1 MTFFFAMQPKIGI
14 ASVEVPKATE
24 LLSVAFLHLT
34 C

>member
-14 ASVEVPKATE
+14 ASVDVPKAPD
-24 LLSVAFLHLT
+24 LLSVAFLDLT